1 MDNTDRAARK
11 LLTVAEVARELVD
24 HLARSARMTPHEQE
38 TRVVRNAIAV
48 CEAAEAIEVSSA
60 AYCMDCGSFFAP
72 AWDQIFC
79 L

>member
-1 MDNTDRAARK
+1 
-11 LLTVAEVARELVD
+11 
-24 HLARSARMTPHEQE
+24 MTPHEQE